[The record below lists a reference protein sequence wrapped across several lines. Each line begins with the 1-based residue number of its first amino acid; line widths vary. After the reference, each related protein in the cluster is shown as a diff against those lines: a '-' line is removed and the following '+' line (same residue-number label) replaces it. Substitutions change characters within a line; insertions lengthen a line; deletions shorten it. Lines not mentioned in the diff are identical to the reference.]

1 MHKVQGQALPAALS
15 ALVLTLTLL
24 AVFPQRGS
32 AIPAFSRQYGTS
44 CSTCHLDFP
53 KLNDF
58 GKAFKDAGFKFPK
71 DDESMIK
78 VPPVMLGAPAQADL
92 WPHAIWPGKIPGMP
106 PIGLRMNNFFHV
118 VGKKAN
124 SFQFVP
130 PAGST
135 SFTPSAPAFI
145 PRTDFATGLF
155 SIFTAGNFGSDI
167 AFWVDDDISV
177 AGDNSGGGLGDGYLR
192 FVNLSRF
199 LHLPADSFSLRAGQF
214 ELDLPFSQAR
224 TWNITPW
231 DIYTQ
236 ANVGVMNSLF
246 PQQNVN
252 NIFTFAGAARGVEI
266 SGGHHYGG
274 YWYSVAAVDQNT
286 TGAAAGSDFVPSATG
301 GNNGGLGF
309 TSDAN
314 FKDLYGRFMYR
325 FNLERN
331 KESRNA
337 IQAAGSTGPRDH
349 TYLSLGTYYLYGRA
363 VQRFVGVLPTDVT
376 VNTLL
381 TAREPFY
388 RVGGDFSF
396 NYRTFNVFGLYMY
409 GRDHNLVPVD
419 ASGTP
424 FAANPVAFIHGVPAT
439 FGGGFVQ
446 ADYLAYPWLMLIM
459 RYDSVNSEADRI
471 NGLAGITGTPF
482 FGPVKATRN
491 RFTPGV
497 QVLIHANI
505 KASFEYAIRAR
516 QQIAAGV
523 NPITG
528 APVIISPFRVNTAT
542 AGLEFV
548 Y

>member
-1 MHKVQGQALPAALS
+1 VSRLRVQALCS
-15 ALVLTLTLL
+15 VVVSLVVTLTLIL
-24 AVFPQRGS
+24 VSPQRGD

-78 VPPVMLGAPAQADL
+78 IPPVMLGAPAQAEL
-92 WPHAIWPGKIPGMP
+92 WPHTIWPGTIPGIP
-106 PIGLRMNNFFHV
+106 PIGLRMNNFFQV
-118 VGKKAN
+118 VGRN
-124 SFQFVP
+124 RNNFQFVP
-130 PAGST
+130 VAGT
-135 SFTPSAPAFI
+135 TPPTVPPFV
-145 PRTDFATGLF
+145 PRTDFETGLF

-177 AGDNSGGGLGDGYLR
+177 AGSNANGGLGDGYLK
-192 FVNLSRF
+192 FVNLGRVM
-199 LHLPADSFSLRAGQF
+199 HLPKDSFNLRVGQF
-214 ELDLPFSQAR
+214 ELDLPFTQAR
-224 TWNITPW
+224 SINISPY

-236 ANVGVMNSLF
+236 ASVGVMNSLF
-246 PQQNVN
+246 GQQNVN
-252 NIFTFAGAARGVEI
+252 NVFTFAGAGKGVEI
-266 SGGHHYGG
+266 SGGRHYGG
-274 YWYSVAAVDQNT
+274 YWYSLAVVDQNT
-286 TGAAAGSDFVPSATG
+286 TGTAAGSDFVPSATG

-309 TSDAN
+309 VSDSN

-331 KESRNA
+331 KESRTA
-337 IQAAGSTGPRDH
+337 IQAAGAMGPRDH
-349 TYLSLGTYYLYGRA
+349 TYLSLGTYYFYGRS
-363 VQRFVGVLPTDVT
+363 VQRMIGVLPTNT
-376 VNTLL
+376 TINTLL

-396 NYRTFNVFGLYMY
+396 NYRTFNVYGLYMY

-419 ASGTP
+419 ATGTP
-424 FAANPVAFIHGVPAT
+424 FGADPVTFIHGVPAT
-439 FGGGFVQ
+439 FGGGLIE
-446 ADYLAYPWLMLIM
+446 ADYLVVPWTMLIM
-459 RYDSVNSEADRI
+459 RYDAVNSQADRI

-482 FGPVKATRN
+482 FGPVKATRS

-497 QVLIHANI
+497 QFLIHANI
-505 KASFEYAIRAR
+505 KADFEYQIRA
-516 QQIAAGV
+516 QQHITAGV

-528 APVIISPFRVNTAT
+528 LPVIISPFRTNTAT
-542 AGLEFV
+542 VGLEFV